1 MNQLLWDQ
9 LFPFHIRINS
19 DLEVISVGKSLK
31 KLTQKTIGSD
41 FSEIVAVKR
50 PRLPAVSYE
59 NLSNLQGNLL
69 LLTVQE
75 LEVVLRG
82 QVVLDGEEDLV
93 FCVSPWMTDAK
104 QMEGLGLNLRDF
116 ALHDP
121 IMDLLQLLSY
131 HAMSIDE
138 LRMQAVALEQ
148 AKEDAEV
155 ALRARSDFLSVMTHE
170 IRTPLNAVIGMA
182 NQLLEEN
189 PRPDQLDSIKT
200 LRFSG
205 DSLLA
210 LVNDILDYS
219 KLEAGKIELELVPV
233 NLKDLLENIRKTF
246 EPLARKQQIDLLL
259 ETTPELPDA
268 ILGDFTRISQV
279 LFNLVGNAIK
289 FTPQGKV
296 RIRVSTREE
305 SAKKAKLLFEIIDTG
320 VGIPKDKLAAIFDDF
335 VQITSVVSRAHAG
348 TGLGLSISRKILQL
362 HNSDIHVTSHEG
374 EGSVFSFELLVE
386 KTQTVRAK
394 VATELGPLTGLRV
407 LLVEDNQIN
416 VKIAARYLKK
426 WGTLYEIAHDG
437 NEAVQHAAA
446 QGFDVILM
454 DLLMPEKDGYEA
466 TQEIRS
472 TVGNPNQNSPIIA
485 LSASLFDDV
494 RKKALKVGLSGF
506 LDKPFRPETLHQ
518 TLAAYY
524 EPVPDSTITPN

>member
-1 MNQLLWDQ
+1 MNEPLWDQ

-19 DLEVISVGKSLK
+19 DLQVISIGKSLE

-41 FSEIVAVKR
+41 FSEIVTVKR
-50 PRLPAVSYE
+50 PRISAVSYE
-59 NLSNLQGNLL
+59 NLSNLKGNLL
-69 LLTVQE
+69 LLAVQE
-75 LEVVLRG
+75 LEIVLRG
-82 QVVLDGEEDLV
+82 QVVLDGGEELV

-104 QMEGLGLNLRDF
+104 QMEVLGLNLRDF

-138 LRMQAVALEQ
+138 LRMQAVALEK
-148 AKEDAEV
+148 AREDAEV

-189 PRPDQLDSIKT
+189 PRDDQLDSIKT

-205 DSLLA
+205 DNLLA

-219 KLEAGKIELELVPV
+219 KLEAGKIELEQVPV
-233 NLKDLLENIRKTF
+233 NLKELLENIRKTF
-246 EPLARKQQIDLLL
+246 EPLARKQKIELLL
-259 ETTPELPDA
+259 EVAPELPDA

-289 FTPQGKV
+289 FTPQGNV
-296 RIRVSTREE
+296 RIRVTVTKEVENKSH
-305 SAKKAKLLFEIIDTG
+305 LLFEIIDTG
-320 VGIPKDKLAAIFDDF
+320 VGIPEDKLAAIFDDF
-335 VQITSVVSRAHAG
+335 VQISSVVSRAHAG

-374 EGSVFSFELLVE
+374 EGSVFSFELIVE
-386 KTQTVRAK
+386 KTKVVRAK
-394 VATELGPLTGLRV
+394 VATELIPLPGLRV
-407 LLVEDNQIN
+407 LLVEDNEIN
-416 VKIAARYLKK
+416 VKITARYLKK
-426 WGTLYEIAHDG
+426 WGIKHEIANNG
-437 NEAVQHAAA
+437 IEAVNHASA
-446 QGFDVILM
+446 QTFDVILM
-454 DLLMPEKDGYEA
+454 DLLMPEMDGYEA

-472 TVGNPNQNSPIIA
+472 TADNPNRKTAIIA

-506 LDKPFRPETLHQ
+506 LDKPFRPENLHQ

-524 EPVPDSTITPN
+524 EPVPDSTTAPN